1 MKKIVLIIVVIATT
15 MMIACNNSYKEATHH
30 NLPKSHNKE
39 QWKTINSNC
48 KYFIELLKVEKNI
61 REHKNI
67 SAEKNRRT
75 NASQLQRFSNL

>member
-1 MKKIVLIIVVIATT
+1 MKKIVLIIVIIATT

-48 KYFIELLKVEKNI
+48 KYFIELLKVERDI

-67 SAEKNRRT
+67 SAEKCKEFEPREI
-75 NASQLQRFSNL
+75 S